1 MEDNNLLSVT
11 LPLPSNN
18 IIIVLSSEL
27 EICQKKLKDVETRKK
42 LLEEEHARTLLA
54 IQTHINA
61 ENILREENEKFKE
74 KINLLQK
81 ENDELKE
88 RVSRLEKKELNETN
102 LLKISQCIFNY
113 KEKVWTLIFK
123 NEYKRQQRIFGKD
136 NLRDILQ
143 GKYDDKLTKEQVF
156 NKDKIVYQITKKYEI
171 DYFFHSLND
180 INSSRNT
187 MSHPKIESEYEYL
200 QPMFLEYCNNLWESD
215 KEENIIFTDFIFSLL
230 KE

>member
-1 MEDNNLLSVT
+1 MEDNNLLQVN
-11 LPLPSNN
+11 LPLPINN
-18 IIIVLSSEL
+18 IIISLSSEL
-27 EICQKKLKDVETRKK
+27 ENCQKKLKDIETRKK
-42 LLEEEHARTLLA
+42 ILEEEHARTLLA

-61 ENILREENEKFKE
+61 ENILREENEKLKE
-74 KINLLQK
+74 KLNLLQK

-88 RVSRLEKKELNETN
+88 RVTRLEQKEIDETN

-113 KEKVWTLIFK
+113 KEKLWIFIFK
-123 NEYKRQQRIFGKD
+123 HEAKKQQRIYGKD

-143 GKYDDKLTKEQVF
+143 GNYDHKLTTEQLH
-156 NKDKIVYQITKKYEI
+156 NKNEIVKQITKNYEI
-171 DYFFHSLND
+171 EYFFNSLND

-215 KEENIIFTDFIFSLL
+215 KKENIIFTDFIFSLL
-230 KE
+230 KK